1 MRMDIANTME
11 RITDEEDDDDQDR
24 IIEQPLEESPN
35 ENRRMTDIKGLN
47 IKAQIVEK
55 DD

>member
-24 IIEQPLEESPN
+24 IIE
-35 ENRRMTDIKGLN
+35 
-47 IKAQIVEK
+47 
-55 DD
+55 